1 MRSPGDCTPLH
12 QVRDDGQGV
21 AENAGF
27 AQVAIM
33 LSMDFIKRHRV
44 DVERAVRDKGVAVD
58 LDALLRSF
66 LSQPS

>member
-1 MRSPGDCTPLH
+1 
-12 QVRDDGQGV
+12 
-21 AENAGF
+21 
-27 AQVAIM
+27 M

-44 DVERAVRDKGVAVD
+44 DVERAVRDKGVAGD

>member
-1 MRSPGDCTPLH
+1 
-12 QVRDDGQGV
+12 
-21 AENAGF
+21 
-27 AQVAIM
+27 M